1 MDIIDEKG
9 EVVKCRSNL
18 PVEEHLKDNHL
29 TSLKGTEHLHSKQLS
44 GGAVLC
50 ANESGHRKTSHIA
63 VPCRP
68 LSVGGAR
75 SSREILAMQPS
86 DMDKKREAFLE
97 HLKQKYPHHASVIMG
112 HQERL
117 REQNQSARAGV
128 VCSNLV
134 AVFSDQPDLSSLV
147 PLDALEVMS
156 ECDVPAAF
164 TRGSRSRASLPV
176 VRSANQTKDRSLGV
190 LYLQYGDD
198 TKQIRMPNEITT
210 VDTVQALFVSAFPQQ
225 LSMKML
231 ETPSTAIYIKD
242 DMRNMYYELSDVRN
256 ITDQSC
262 LKVYH
267 KDPAQA
273 FSHAPRP
280 SNGDGRMHR
289 EAMYTSRDAPPLIRQ
304 TSNSPSM
311 PPSPHSIT
319 ALPSR
324 IPFGPRSSGGGATM
338 PRERAGHPLATPT
351 RSASPC
357 PSAILE
363 RRDVK
368 PDEDVSAKGI
378 VRGGEG
384 IYSDPFLLHHH
395 APPSETL
402 DQGYHRSSIRSYGI
416 SGMTMEPTEHN
427 SLFRQ
432 KSWKTPPPSPHRMG
446 DMRIID
452 IQTSQSQG
460 NLGLE
465 RSSPVRQSLR
475 KEGPI
480 AVDKGRNAVGSPVT
494 SDLQGHG
501 PPELRGEPQTRE
513 KMRAMEEQI
522 ASLTG
527 LVQHALLKGPS
538 INRGDSEHASDR
550 SVKSG
555 SPVHSTSSTGGSS
568 PLLGTKIGKVTPES
582 NSITAPPI
590 SNIPLQVNLLNFR
603 KNISGLRLQLQQM
616 RQLQLQN
623 QECVSAQIKHAEQE
637 ISARLAEVLRRQEDP
652 AQRQRALVEEE
663 RHKYLSMEETVLKQL
678 GDLEQYVDS
687 VRRDSSSATA
697 VSSVILKEVE
707 EGAEGLRKVGESLA
721 TLKGEFP
728 ALQGRMRAVLRVEVE
743 AVKFLKEEPHK
754 LDSMLKRVKS
764 LTETLS
770 TLRRCATKGL
780 LKSPDSVI
788 TTMVDEAEAAP
799 PADLHSTVTVL
810 ELQRPSVISEV
821 VSSQPLIPHCA
832 QSSFSPTPE
841 LPTKQTSN
849 MRHVDIYSSAQPEH
863 TSPLSSSSSGV
874 ALSTARC
881 NGSSSSGALNLFIEE
896 IISHSK
902 GKNRAPSIEAA
913 EKEWEGKRQSMCHY
927 DGGEFEKMLQ
937 EAEANM
943 LRGIPSIEVAVEGG
957 IMPSP
962 AAASPAT
969 PATEER
975 VEKPK
980 PSAPTTQEVKQPD
993 MPSSEKST
1001 KTGPDKAPKP
1011 HLEKSAKAA
1020 GVLGK
1025 HVKSNLSVKTSL
1037 ERPPKSQDK
1046 ATKTSQSSE
1055 KANKSPPPPPP
1066 RRNYITSMGVTTT
1079 RSGEVVNRKESGSAQ
1094 EGEVEAPNPAPQ
1106 HKPRS
1111 SPEVK
1116 PKLCTPLPVTA
1127 SAILEEEDEGD
1138 KIMAELQV
1146 FQKCL
1151 VKDIELK
1158 GLVEPQIKELR
1169 SGALLP
1175 LKDKKQNSETQENK
1189 GLFMDENGNNTVRQ
1203 NTGVIYY
1210 VTAQITKEPPEE
1222 STDHRA
1228 ASQSSP
1234 SQVSHVNTYEKSQN
1248 KLLLSSDGL
1257 SGIPSHGQDNIW
1269 SLPSELPYKPLT
1281 CSSSMKTKEHGTVS
1295 PTQGKVHVVK
1305 VPQVQ
1310 LSIEETVESPTEI
1323 CTPVSLGGPD
1333 PIHSKVPANH
1343 SKLSSANQL
1352 EVFRLPK
1359 TRESKYEEV
1368 EDESETFLSPDLPG
1382 EEPPPP
1388 PPLDNIAFMITN
1400 TKVQALST
1408 GEYQELVNAK
1418 RGNVQTVTVG
1428 SKPQTKYGSDNS
1440 AVSCSNG
1447 FADAECSDFSKKP
1460 VIILFDEPMDIR
1472 SAYKRL
1478 STVFECEEELEKML
1492 AEERIEEES
1501 EETEDEDKRNG
1512 GVQVAQDGDKMNS
1525 RKAQNGANP
1534 VFSSSLLSDRGTV
1547 TQATGDAKQDV
1558 KKKFKFKFPKKQ
1570 LAALTQAIR
1579 TGTKT
1584 GKKTLQVV
1592 VYEDEEESDGT
1603 IKQHKETKRFEISC
1617 SKQDNSKSESV
1628 AQEPHGRTEEIRKS
1642 TYKTLDSLEQTIK
1655 QLETTISEMGPRSS
1669 DVLLPTE
1676 YSKPQDSQGVEASDK
1691 VVPQKTLVTKTSNS
1705 SKRPSLRKK
1714 PKPQLLPRP
1723 AVITT
1728 TGVSVTP
1735 APPQQNVSVTSPSS
1749 RMPVPTSAKTRQQ
1762 PGTSDRE
1769 RATKPLKQQDSQ
1781 RQFRQANGSAKR
1793 SGGDPKST
1801 SPTMP
1806 ASKIPAFSSSA
1817 GKVASQPDTTNPV
1830 NHSAVLSSSSSSSS
1844 KSSIPNPR
1852 SIPNSSSHIPSL
1864 SNGPLKLAQSTHNTK
1879 SLSLST
1885 QTQNGRYSSSSH
1897 STLSPT
1903 MLSQVSKSIRTIHT
1917 PSFIS
1922 YSRPHSGSTGKSV
1935 VPTATST
1942 KDAS

>member
-1 MDIIDEKG
+1 MDITDERG
-9 EVVKCRSNL
+9 VVVKCRSNL
-18 PVEEHLKDNHL
+18 PDEEHLKDNHL

-50 ANESGHRKTSHIA
+50 ANESGHLKTSHNA

-75 SSREILAMQPS
+75 SSQEILAMQPS

-117 REQNQSARAGV
+117 REQCLQGMLSSLQCELNIQRYLLKIESLHQPRNQSARAGV
-128 VCSNLV
+128 VCSNPV

-156 ECDVPAAF
+156 ECEVPVAF

-311 PPSPHSIT
+311 PPTPHSIT

-452 IQTSQSQG
+452 IQTSQSQS

-501 PPELRGEPQTRE
+501 PPELRSEPQTRE

-568 PLLGTKIGKVTPES
+568 PLLGSKIGKVTPES

-721 TLKGEFP
+721 ALKGEFP

-849 MRHVDIYSSAQPEH
+849 MRHVDICSSAQPEH

-913 EKEWEGKRQSMCHY
+913 EKEWEEKRQSMCHY

-943 LRGIPSIEVAVEGG
+943 LRGIPSIEVAVDGG

-1001 KTGPDKAPKP
+1001 KTGPDKAPKV

-1094 EGEVEAPNPAPQ
+1094 EGEVEATNPAPQ

-1138 KIMAELQV
+1138 KIMAEL
-1146 FQKCL
+1146 
-1151 VKDIELK
+1151 
-1158 GLVEPQIKELR
+1158 
-1169 SGALLP
+1169 
-1175 LKDKKQNSETQENK
+1175 
-1189 GLFMDENGNNTVRQ
+1189 
-1203 NTGVIYY
+1203 
-1210 VTAQITKEPPEE
+1210 
-1222 STDHRA
+1222 
-1228 ASQSSP
+1228 
-1234 SQVSHVNTYEKSQN
+1234 
-1248 KLLLSSDGL
+1248 
-1257 SGIPSHGQDNIW
+1257 
-1269 SLPSELPYKPLT
+1269 
-1281 CSSSMKTKEHGTVS
+1281 
-1295 PTQGKVHVVK
+1295 
-1305 VPQVQ
+1305 
-1310 LSIEETVESPTEI
+1310 
-1323 CTPVSLGGPD
+1323 
-1333 PIHSKVPANH
+1333 
-1343 SKLSSANQL
+1343 
-1352 EVFRLPK
+1352 
-1359 TRESKYEEV
+1359 
-1368 EDESETFLSPDLPG
+1368 
-1382 EEPPPP
+1382 
-1388 PPLDNIAFMITN
+1388 
-1400 TKVQALST
+1400 
-1408 GEYQELVNAK
+1408 
-1418 RGNVQTVTVG
+1418 
-1428 SKPQTKYGSDNS
+1428 
-1440 AVSCSNG
+1440 
-1447 FADAECSDFSKKP
+1447 
-1460 VIILFDEPMDIR
+1460 
-1472 SAYKRL
+1472 
-1478 STVFECEEELEKML
+1478 
-1492 AEERIEEES
+1492 
-1501 EETEDEDKRNG
+1501 
-1512 GVQVAQDGDKMNS
+1512 
-1525 RKAQNGANP
+1525 
-1534 VFSSSLLSDRGTV
+1534 
-1547 TQATGDAKQDV
+1547 
-1558 KKKFKFKFPKKQ
+1558 
-1570 LAALTQAIR
+1570 
-1579 TGTKT
+1579 
-1584 GKKTLQVV
+1584 
-1592 VYEDEEESDGT
+1592 
-1603 IKQHKETKRFEISC
+1603 
-1617 SKQDNSKSESV
+1617 
-1628 AQEPHGRTEEIRKS
+1628 
-1642 TYKTLDSLEQTIK
+1642 
-1655 QLETTISEMGPRSS
+1655 
-1669 DVLLPTE
+1669 
-1676 YSKPQDSQGVEASDK
+1676 
-1691 VVPQKTLVTKTSNS
+1691 
-1705 SKRPSLRKK
+1705 
-1714 PKPQLLPRP
+1714 
-1723 AVITT
+1723 
-1728 TGVSVTP
+1728 
-1735 APPQQNVSVTSPSS
+1735 QNVSVTSPSS

-1830 NHSAVLSSSSSSSS
+1830 NHSAVLSSSSS

-1885 QTQNGRYSSSSH
+1885 QTQNGRYSSSSSSH